1 MEATQTIHSLPTM
14 NDETLIKLYRQM
26 WLIRY
31 FEEKVDDFFKQGLIY
46 GTTHLCIGQEA
57 TAVGTCSVLEAGDK
71 ITSTHRGH
79 GHCIAIGSRV
89 DQMMAELFG
98 RTTGY
103 CKGKGGSMHI
113 ADVDGGNLG
122 ANGIVGGSIPL
133 AVGSALTAQMKKL
146 DYVTVCFFGDG
157 ATNEGSF
164 HEALN
169 MAAIWQLPVVF
180 VCENN
185 QYGMSSAVNDMTN
198 IEKLS
203 GRAQAYGFPGVTID
217 GNDLIEV
224 IQTADEAVKR
234 ARSGGGPTLIEM
246 NTYRWKG
253 HSKSDRGKYRTQEEV
268 EKWKKKDPIKRYER
282 LLLKHGLLN
291 ETKIS
296 SIKQDALK
304 EVEDSIDYAKQG
316 PMPTVHDVLTDVY
329 AP

>member
-57 TAVGTCSVLEAGDK
+57 TAVGTCAVLEAGDK

-268 EKWKKKDPIKRYER
+268 EEWKKKDPIKRYER
-282 LLLKHGLLN
+282 VLLKHGLLN

-304 EVEDSIDYAKQG
+304 EVEDSVDFAKQG
-316 PMPTVHDVLTDVY
+316 PMPTANDVLTDVY

>member
-57 TAVGTCSVLEAGDK
+57 TAVGTCAVLEAGDK